1 MEIANTQTVTPDVV
15 EMQNLQDQIFQLIG
29 RWEMNVLPAA
39 REQLDELC
47 TLLLAVE
54 RAFKESLIGGIV
66 LLEDRRF
73 IPGVDSAASQRRL
86 ASVLER
92 LNQHHAHLA
101 RKNLRLELFSL
112 SALVDAL
119 PELAARTA
127 GLQVQAVAFDERLM
141 QLQQQRA
148 DIVQAIELFE
158 KPSVASALKGLIP
171 SDDEVDQ
178 IMGLITDPK
187 FDAGLFKAVT
197 QKLARH
203 ADALDGAKTFV
214 DLGKARGRLDSKI
227 EAAVDDQRQVQR
239 TLQAAREE
247 LEAVTALSGLV
258 PLKNG
263 WLHELRKVESEW
275 QAQAARLSATMDL
288 EAATVALDGL
298 CEYLKVVQL
307 LYDRS

>member
-29 RWEMNVLPAA
+29 SWEMNVLPAA

-127 GLQVQAVAFDERLM
+127 G
-141 QLQQQRA
+141 
-148 DIVQAIELFE
+148 
-158 KPSVASALKGLIP
+158 
-171 SDDEVDQ
+171 
-178 IMGLITDPK
+178 
-187 FDAGLFKAVT
+187 FKY
-197 QKLARH
+197 
-203 ADALDGAKTFV
+203 
-214 DLGKARGRLDSKI
+214 
-227 EAAVDDQRQVQR
+227 RQ
-239 TLQAAREE
+239 
-247 LEAVTALSGLV
+247 SHSM
-258 PLKNG
+258 N
-263 WLHELRKVESEW
+263 
-275 QAQAARLSATMDL
+275 D
-288 EAATVALDGL
+288 
-298 CEYLKVVQL
+298 
-307 LYDRS
+307 

>member
-1 MEIANTQTVTPDVV
+1 MDIANTQTVTPDVV
-15 EMQNLQDQIFQLIG
+15 EMQHLQDQIFQLIAS
-29 RWEMNVLPAA
+29 WEMKVLPAA

-47 TLLLAVE
+47 TLLLGVE

-66 LLEDRRF
+66 LLEDRHF
-73 IPGVDSAASQRRL
+73 IPGKEGGAAQRRL

-101 RKNLRLELFSL
+101 RNNLRLELFSL
-112 SALVDAL
+112 SALVESL

-127 GLQVQAVAFDERLM
+127 GLQDQAVAFDERLI

-171 SDDEVDQ
+171 SDDDIDQ
-178 IMGLITDPK
+178 ITGLITDPK

-203 ADALDGAKTFV
+203 ADALDGAKTFI

-227 EAAVDDQRQVQR
+227 DAALNDQRQVQGA
-239 TLQAAREE
+239 LQAARDEQ
-247 LEAVTALSGLV
+247 EAVTALSGLV
-258 PLKNG
+258 PLKDG
-263 WLHELRKVESEW
+263 WLLELRKVEAEW
-275 QAQAARLSATMDL
+275 RAQVAPLRATMDL
-288 EAATVALDGL
+288 EAATVALNGL
-298 CEYLKVVQL
+298 CEYLKAVQL